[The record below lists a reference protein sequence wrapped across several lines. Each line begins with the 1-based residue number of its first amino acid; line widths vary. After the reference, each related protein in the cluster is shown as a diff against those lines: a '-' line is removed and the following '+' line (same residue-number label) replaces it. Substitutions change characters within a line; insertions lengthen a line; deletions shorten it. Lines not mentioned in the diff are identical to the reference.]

1 MKCNLFLIVIII
13 LLISFIIYNNENKSM
28 VVDYDV
34 DNNNSNSVNNYLDG
48 YWISSDEFNNM
59 SDITKMIL
67 YLDLNNNLA
76 TLIIIINNE
85 IATNEKYYINIDEE
99 NIKHKNGVYLI
110 DILFK
115 AKNNKN
121 VIWNNQKFK
130 CSLNI
135 NSGNI
140 QLVDSTNTL
149 YGDFIKDNQISNFIS
164 KI

>member
-13 LLISFIIYNNENKSM
+13 LLIFIIIYNNENKCTI
-28 VVDYDV
+28 VEYDC
-34 DNNNSNSVNNYLDG
+34 DNNHTNSVNNYLDG
-48 YWISSDEFNNM
+48 YWISSDDFNNM
-59 SDITKMIL
+59 SDISKMIL
-67 YLDLNNNLA
+67 YIDMNNNLA
-76 TLIIIINNE
+76 TLIIIIDNR
-85 IATNEKYYINIDEE
+85 IATNEKYYINIDED
-99 NIKHKNGVYLI
+99 NIKHKNGVYLM

-121 VIWNNQKFK
+121 LIWNNQQFK

-140 QLVDSTNTL
+140 QFVDRNDTL

>member
-1 MKCNLFLIVIII
+1 MKCNLVLIVIII
-13 LLISFIIYNNENKSM
+13 LLISFIIYNNENKCM
-28 VVDYDV
+28 IVEYDS
-34 DNNNSNSVNNYLDG
+34 DNNLSNSVNNYLDG

-67 YLDLNNNLA
+67 YIDLNNNLA

-85 IATNEKYYINIDEE
+85 IATNEKYYINIDED
-99 NIKHKNGVYLI
+99 NIKNNNGIYSMN
-110 DILFK
+110 ILFK

-121 VIWNNQKFK
+121 IIWNNKKFK
-130 CSLNI
+130 CLLHI
-135 NSGNI
+135 NNGNI

-149 YGDFIKDNQISNFIS
+149 YGDFIKDNHISNFIS